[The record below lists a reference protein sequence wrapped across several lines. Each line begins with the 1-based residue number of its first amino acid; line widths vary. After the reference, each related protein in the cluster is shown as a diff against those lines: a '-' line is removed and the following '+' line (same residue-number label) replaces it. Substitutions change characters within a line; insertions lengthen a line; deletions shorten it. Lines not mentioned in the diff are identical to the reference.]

1 MGALPRLGDRVTI
14 TPGDR
19 TAHQQPL
26 AGQVVGYA
34 VQQMR
39 RDQLVTRG
47 PFQTGGAYMIEPA
60 ALVLVSLDRGSE
72 LADHTLAPC
81 HVDIL
86 AVHPDNLTPKETH
99 QP

>member
-14 TPGDR
+14 TPGDPP
-19 TAHQQPL
+19 AVHQQPL

-60 ALVLVSLDRGSE
+60 ALVLVALDRGSE
-72 LADHTLAPC
+72 LADVTLAPC

-86 AVHPDNLTPKETH
+86 AVHPDNLETR
-99 QP
+99 